1 LRVYGLTTSDREFA
15 AVRLSGAVCLAGGLL
30 CLSLKLFCQNYGRI
44 LVSILLSY
52 FYRETR
58 PGMSDQLGE
67 DVQAETAQA
76 WDSVRRVREP
86 LAWALLVIA
95 AIAVLVSA
103 WQLFGLPGAPVATA
117 PRPVTQV
124 VPVAPGAPVTGA
136 PSPVAVTTFGLRAS
150 VVAPQFV
157 AGGIFTLPVLSV
169 LLVAFAGG
177 VTDRARQVVQAA
189 VSILAIALGLG
200 VLSWLGALGA
210 HVRQGVWFIFDATDL
225 AAVAAALIF
234 TVAVLRSRALRPLT
248 PDKDDQAP
256 G

>member
-1 LRVYGLTTSDREFA
+1 
-15 AVRLSGAVCLAGGLL
+15 
-30 CLSLKLFCQNYGRI
+30 
-44 LVSILLSY
+44 
-52 FYRETR
+52 
-58 PGMSDQLGE
+58 MSDQLGE
-67 DVQAETAQA
+67 EVPTDTAQA
-76 WDSVRRVREP
+76 WDSVLRVREP

-117 PRPVTQV
+117 PS
-124 VPVAPGAPVTGA
+124 PVAVVPGAPVPRA

-169 LLVAFAGG
+169 ILVAFAGG
-177 VTDRARQVVQAA
+177 LTDRARQVVQTA
-189 VSILAIALGLG
+189 VSILAVALGLG
-200 VLSWLGALGA
+200 VVSWLGALGA

-225 AAVAAALIF
+225 AAMAAALVF

-248 PDKDDQAP
+248 PQLMDFGEDDEDFGEDA
-256 G
+256 